1 MTQPV
6 VRDDFSRGEAVAGLV
21 WLSVGALVSLALE
34 VVYLS
39 WIWAVVAL
47 LFNAV
52 LTKTAR
58 LWSQTWALAP
68 LGVWGCA
75 FFISLAVLPPTSWS
89 LVLLAAGIVGGV
101 WPLVRRK

>member
-75 FFISLAVLPPTSWS
+75 FFISLAMLPPTSWS

-101 WPLVRRK
+101 WPLIRRK

>member
-101 WPLVRRK
+101 WPMVRRK